1 MTTPTHPNE
10 MAINALMQQAIEE
23 SVFPGAVLLVA
34 RGEDILLHAA
44 RGVTDLTSQRPVTR
58 ETVYDLASLTKPLAT
73 TLAVMRLV
81 QDGGLE
87 LDTPMGAVL
96 PIMKNTDKAGVTVRQ
111 LLSHSSG
118 WPAWQPYFERL
129 RDVPPDER
137 RPQLARYLADEDLV
151 ATPGTVAL
159 YSDLDFLAL
168 GLMIEACTGMRLDRY
183 VAQAVY
189 APLGITDLF
198 FNPLDEAPADRIYAA
213 TEACPWRGRVLCGA
227 VHDDN
232 AYTQGGVAGHAGLFG
247 TARAV
252 LDLLRSLLRAYREEQ
267 KSVAFASHILHTFW
281 RTQPGSD
288 WALGFDTPSARGSSA
303 GRYFSAN
310 SVGHLGFTGT
320 SFWLDIDRGIIVVLL
335 SNRVHPSRGNEK
347 IRTFRPRIHDAIME
361 GIVTE

>member
-1 MTTPTHPNE
+1 MTTPTLPNE
-10 MAINALMQQAIEE
+10 NAVKVLMQQAIGDG
-23 SVFPGAVLLVA
+23 VFPGAVLLVV

-44 RGVTDLTSQRPVTR
+44 WGVTDVESKRAVTLD
-58 ETVYDLASLTKPLAT
+58 TVFDLASLTKPLAT

-96 PIMKNTDKAGVTVRQ
+96 PVMKTTDKAGVTVRQ

-137 RPQLARYLADEDLV
+137 RPRLAGYLADEGLV
-151 ATPGTVAL
+151 AAPGTVAL

-168 GLMIEACTGMRLDRY
+168 GLMVEACTGMRLDRF
-183 VAQAVY
+183 VRQAVY
-189 APLGITDLF
+189 QPLGIADLF
-198 FNPLDEAPADRIYAA
+198 FNPLDETPADRIYAA
-213 TEACPWRGRVLCGA
+213 TEACPWRGRVLCGV

-232 AYTQGGVAGHAGLFG
+232 AYTLTGVAGHAGLFG

-252 LDLLRSLLRAYREEQ
+252 FDLLRFLLRAYRGGQ
-267 KSVAFASHILHTFW
+267 KGVVFASPILQTFW
-281 RTQPGSD
+281 KARPGSD

-320 SFWLDIDRGIIVVLL
+320 SFWMDIDRGIIVILL
-335 SNRVHPSRGNEK
+335 SNRVHPARTNEK

-361 GIVTE
+361 GIVKG